1 MRKALLE
8 QKNLLNPEEA
18 IRHFG
23 LSQRKF
29 YRWLEESHS
38 FVAFYGKRKLIL
50 RTELEQYFRQ
60 YPEEKEAL
68 KRGRRKKA

>member
-1 MRKALLE
+1 MRTALLE
-8 QKNLLNPEEA
+8 QKIFLNPEEA

-29 YRWLEESHS
+29 YRWLKEPHS

-50 RTELEQYFRQ
+50 RTELEQYFRK

-68 KRGRRKKA
+68 KRDRRKKA

>member
-1 MRKALLE
+1 MRPAVLE
-8 QKNLLNPEEA
+8 QKDILAPEEA

-29 YRWLEESHS
+29 YRWLKKPHG

-50 RTELEQYFRQ
+50 RADLEQYFRQ
-60 YPEEKEAL
+60 HPEEKEAL
-68 KRGRRKKA
+68 ERGRRKKA

>member
-29 YRWLEESHS
+29 YR
-38 FVAFYGKRKLIL
+38 
-50 RTELEQYFRQ
+50 
-60 YPEEKEAL
+60 
-68 KRGRRKKA
+68 